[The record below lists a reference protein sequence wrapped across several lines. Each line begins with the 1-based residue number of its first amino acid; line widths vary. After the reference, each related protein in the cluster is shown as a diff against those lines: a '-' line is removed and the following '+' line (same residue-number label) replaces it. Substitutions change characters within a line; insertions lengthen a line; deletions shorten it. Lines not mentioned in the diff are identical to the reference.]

1 MDKAQIR
8 HVAELAELSL
18 SEEEEQRLTGEVGR
32 ILAYVAELDAI
43 DTTDVPPTSL
53 VDEEARGTGPLR
65 SGDGW
70 RKDEVIPGVSHED
83 ALAQAPQAEHD
94 GFGVPGFVE

>member
-43 DTTDVPPTSL
+43 DTTDVPPTTFVS
-53 VDEEARGTGPLR
+53 GTEPLR
-65 SGDGW
+65 SGQGW
-70 RKDEVIPGVSHED
+70 RKDEVVPGVSHED